1 MDVTG
6 ETAARVPRH
15 ARRWTALLLF
25 AGAVAA
31 IDQAAKEA
39 VRSAFAPGE
48 GVDTIGQYEILHVQN
63 AGVAGGGLEGNALP
77 LAILAMMVVVGL
89 YEFLAQRRDT
99 FILLLGFGLLV
110 GGGVGNLVDRA
121 RLGSVT
127 DFIRDGERAF
137 NLADLAIF
145 VGGTLVLVA
154 LLAALRDLGSKR
166 AV

>member
-1 MDVTG
+1 
-6 ETAARVPRH
+6 
-15 ARRWTALLLF
+15 
-25 AGAVAA
+25 VAA

-48 GVDTIGQYEILHVQN
+48 GVDVGAYEILHVQN
-63 AGVAGGGLEGNALP
+63 FGVAGGGLEGNALP
-77 LAILAMMVVVGL
+77 LAILSIMVVVGL

-99 FILLLGFGLLV
+99 LLLLVGFGLLV

-121 RLGSVT
+121 RLGFVT

-145 VGGTLVLVA
+145 AGGVLVLIA
-154 LLAALRDLGSKR
+154 LLAALYDLGRSR
-166 AV
+166 VQPTSSGA